1 MGGTLRDVVLYD
13 RVHISQ
19 YVHPLVVRFHY
30 AWVVAIACIITIFVC
45 IGLVTNGFS
54 MYIPYINDSG
64 ISDSEMS
71 LIVNIRGGVS
81 LAAMFLIHW
90 FYGKVTARLGMFIAC
105 MFTFAAYVLYGVADG
120 NLGIYVAGSAMAGI
134 SYGIG
139 SMIIVSEVLRRWF
152 VKYFNLTIGLAA
164 AGTGIATVVM
174 PFVVE
179 WLVESFDLAIGFLVE
194 AGAILVLSFL
204 VLALLRDRP
213 SDIGVEP
220 LGSEDGEVHDVTM
233 DTHAKVDLPVSIWF
247 RFTTIC
253 FIMGCLGGPGLVFL
267 SKLFESGNLSTE
279 DIAISISLVGV
290 LMIIGKVLIG
300 RIMDRFGTYKG
311 MMIFGTILSAGLFMT
326 LLLGGD
332 DYIRYIVILLLGFG
346 FAMMMV
352 APASFAKDIAKEGQY
367 FSTVR
372 MLEIAY
378 VIGSFVFALVP
389 GNLASI
395 TETYVTSYVLMGVMV
410 VVAMVIMSTYYLP
423 PRKKDEPVSVSE

>member
-1 MGGTLRDVVLYD
+1 M
-13 RVHISQ
+13 
-19 YVHPLVVRFHY
+19 RFHY
-30 AWVVAIACIITIFVC
+30 AWVVSIACIITIFVC

-81 LAAMFLIHW
+81 LAAMFIIHW
-90 FYGKVTARLGMFIAC
+90 FYRKISARVGMFIAC
-105 MFTFAAYVLYGVADG
+105 LFTFAAYALYGLADG
-120 NLGIYVAGSAMAGI
+120 SLAVYLAGSVMAGI
-134 SYGIG
+134 SYGVG

-152 VKYFNLTIGLAA
+152 VKYFNLTVGLAA
-164 AGTGIATVVM
+164 AGTGIATIMM

-179 WLVESFDLAIGFLVE
+179 WLVESYDLSTGFLIE
-194 AGAILVLSFL
+194 AVVILILSFI

-213 SDIGVEP
+213 SDVGTKPI
-220 LGSEDGEVHDVTM
+220 GSEDGQVHDYNM

-253 FIMGCLGGPGLVFL
+253 FVMGCLGWPGLVFL
-267 SKLFESGNLSTE
+267 SKLFESGDLSTE
-279 DIAISISLVGV
+279 VIAISISLVGL
-290 LMIIGKVLIG
+290 LMTFGKIIIGRTI
-300 RIMDRFGTYKG
+300 DRFGTYKG
-311 MMIFGTILSAGLFMT
+311 MMLFGTILSVGLFMT
-326 LLLGGD
+326 ALLGGD
-332 DYIRYIVILLLGFG
+332 DSIRYIVVLLLGLG

-395 TETYVTSYVLMGVMV
+395 TDTYVSSYMLMGAMV
-410 VVAMVIMSTYYLP
+410 VGSMILMSSYYLIHRE
-423 PRKKDEPVSVSE
+423 RKEPLKMAKE

>member
-1 MGGTLRDVVLYD
+1 M
-13 RVHISQ
+13 
-19 YVHPLVVRFHY
+19 RFHY
-30 AWVVAIACIITIFVC
+30 AWVVSAACIITIFVC

-64 ISDSEMS
+64 ITDSEMS
-71 LIVNIRGGVS
+71 LVVNIRGGVS
-81 LAAMFLIHW
+81 LAAMFIIHW
-90 FYGKVTARLGMFIAC
+90 FYRKVSARVGMFIAC
-105 MFTFAAYVLYGVADG
+105 IFTFAAYALYGLAG
-120 NLGIYVAGSAMAGI
+120 TNLALYLAGSVMAGI

-164 AGTGIATVVM
+164 AGTGIATVMM

-179 WLVESFDLAIGFLVE
+179 WLVESYDLSTGFLIE
-194 AGAILVLSFL
+194 AGVILVLSFL

-213 SDIGVEP
+213 SDVGAEP
-220 LGSEDGEVHDVTM
+220 LGSEDGQVHDITM
-233 DTHAKVDLPVSIWF
+233 DTRAKVDLPASIWL

-253 FIMGCLGGPGLVFL
+253 FVMGCLGGPGLVFL
-267 SKLFESGNLSTE
+267 SKLFESGDLSTE
-279 DIAISISLVGV
+279 DIAISISLVGL
-290 LMIIGKVLIG
+290 LMTFGKIIIG
-300 RIMDRFGTYKG
+300 RTMDRIGTYKG
-311 MMIFGTILSAGLFMT
+311 MMLFGTILSVGLFMT
-326 LLLGGD
+326 ALLGGD
-332 DYIRYIVILLLGFG
+332 DSIRYIVILLLGFG

-352 APASFAKDIAKEGQY
+352 APASFAKDIAKDGQY

-395 TETYVTSYVLMGVMV
+395 TDTYVTSYMLMG
-410 VVAMVIMSTYYLP
+410 AMVIGAMILMSSYYLTHRE
-423 PRKKDEPVSVSE
+423 RKEPLKMAEE